1 MKSISGKNLHYILFS
16 MVILPLAV
24 MTLSF
29 LMYINYQ
36 TESAVDEM
44 LFRFTENTSFDSIN
58 IPIAEINQTL
68 INMAGILSAEDR
80 VDKYISSEPSP
91 FNNKIAAIMNSYS
104 YLNSVMIVKAQS
116 GEYKTYPEHLTFK
129 KDFNPLTRPWF
140 ILSSSGK
147 VSYSVPYESD
157 NQDNPNSINATSK
170 WVITAST
177 SIMNEERKI
186 LGVIA
191 ADLDLK
197 HLSNTLRDKLIPL
210 NGTFI
215 VTTSD
220 GQVINAPNPNDI
232 LRKKVPQEWL
242 DKATTPHGSFHDNEG
257 NLVYYKLYSEPSW
270 IAFTYAD
277 KASLKAYYNKSI
289 YIFYL
294 TVFVCLVILMTL
306 LFLYITYNKQ
316 VVGKLYL
323 DINGVDVNTQS
334 FNMKNLSEEIA
345 KHRIKYEQ
353 IQHDTFVD
361 ELTHLYNRKK
371 LEEDYAVMVARGI
384 PFNLAIIDLD
394 HFKTINDTFGHLI
407 GDDVLKFVA
416 REGKRILG
424 DENSIYRFG
433 GEELIIIFPGKSINE
448 SLELLNKWR
457 LSVCNKEWREPV
469 LRTSFSGGL
478 TAWQKGEHLDDTI
491 SKADHCLYKAK
502 DAGRNCIYINKA

>member
-1 MKSISGKNLHYILFS
+1 MKSISGKNLQYILFS

-36 TESAVDEM
+36 TESTVDEM
-44 LFRFTENTSFDSIN
+44 LYRFNVNTSFDSID

-80 VDKYISSEPSP
+80 IDKYISSERSP

-104 YLNSVMIVKAQS
+104 YLNSVMIVKVQS

-147 VSYSVPYESD
+147 ISYSLPYESD
-157 NQDNPNSINATSK
+157 NQDNPNNINTSNK
-170 WVITAST
+170 WGITAST

-197 HLSNTLRDKLIPL
+197 HLSSTLRDKLIPL
-210 NGTFI
+210 NGTFL

-242 DKATTPHGSFHDNEG
+242 EKAINPHGSFHDAEG
-257 NLVYYKLYSEPSW
+257 NLVFYKLYSKPSW

-277 KASLKAYYNKSI
+277 KASIKAYYNKSM
-289 YIFYL
+289 YVFYL
-294 TVFVCLVILMTL
+294 TVLVCFVILMTL

-323 DINGVDVNTQS
+323 DINGVDVNMQS
-334 FNMKNLSEEIA
+334 FNINNLSNEIT
-345 KHRIKYEQ
+345 KHRIRYEQ
-353 IQHDTFVD
+353 IQHDILVD

-371 LEEDYAVMVARGI
+371 LEEDYVSMVAKGI
-384 PFNLAIIDLD
+384 SFNLAIIDLD
-394 HFKTINDTFGHLI
+394 HFKMINDTFGHII

-424 DENSIYRFG
+424 DENPIYRFG
-433 GEELIIIFPGKSINE
+433 GEELIVIFPGKSLR
-448 SLELLNKWR
+448 SCLELLNQWR
-457 LSVCNKEWREPV
+457 LSVCNKEWREPA
-469 LRTSFSGGL
+469 LKTSFSGGL
-478 TAWQKGEHLDDTI
+478 VVWQKGEHLDDTI
-491 SKADHCLYKAK
+491 AKADHYLYNAK
-502 DAGRNCIYINKA
+502 DAGRNCICTN